1 MLGDIC
7 FGPIYGESHFKLLSH
22 IHDTVN
28 RWHEL
33 AKLCSHRCNMYVV
46 QLKLGTFECLSI
58 SHSVLEAG
66 PLLLYCKAVTASRML
81 TTMCCDLSSP
91 MSDQPFSL
99 VVSDHN
105 QLQNT
110 AQGW

>member
-1 MLGDIC
+1 MIGDLF
-7 FGPIYGESHFKLLSH
+7 FGPIYSGSALISCPISV
-22 IHDTVN
+22 IHTVDGL
-28 RWHEL
+28 EL

-66 PLLLYCKAVTASRML
+66 PLLLYCKAVTASRRL
-81 TTMCCDLSSP
+81 TTMCCDLTSA

-110 AQGW
+110 GQGW